1 MKLPEAAKPAS
12 PKAGEMAASIK
23 PWIRGAKSSEL
34 PYIQKRLAEVIDTT
48 ADYTPEFR
56 EMEKARLNLNY
67 LQNLHAINPDHIML
81 CMNHDE
87 IVGGMITG
95 PEFGTLWVYWSFLFP
110 EARGTSAAMTY
121 ARALVSHWDN
131 GQYHKM
137 ATYALES
144 NRVSIALMKRAG
156 YEHIVTL
163 RNHIFGQDFM
173 LWEHQLT
180 KVIPGYDNGMNIG
193 LRARITRRIAGWLGF
208 SR

>member
-1 MKLPEAAKPAS
+1 M
-12 PKAGEMAASIK
+12 K
-23 PWIRGAKSSEL
+23 PWIRGAKTSEL
-34 PYIQKRLAEVIDTT
+34 AYIQKRLAEVIDTT

-56 EMEKARLNLNY
+56 AMEKARLNLNY
-67 LQNLHAINPDHIML
+67 LSNLHAIDPDHIML

-121 ARALVSHWDN
+121 ARALVAHWDN
-131 GQYHKM
+131 GRFHKM
-137 ATYALES
+137 STYALES

-163 RNHIFGQDFM
+163 EKHIFGQDFM
-173 LWEHQLT
+173 LWEHKLN
-180 KVIPGYDNGMNIG
+180 KIEPGYDHGMNVG
-193 LRARITRRIAGWLGF
+193 LRARLKRRIAGWLGLAG
-208 SR
+208 